1 MKHIT
6 KIFLGYKNNKAYF
19 NRTQRQIT
27 CAIKNLERLKPSFN
41 INKARFE
48 EIYEAKQ
55 IEINPN
61 ILYIAVTDKQY
72 VIVANSDWR
81 GNITLDYKNIDFG
94 VERSL
99 QISRLKRL
107 FRAGVRIWKCNTYLY
122 DRKRKSI
129 GLKPSLEDR
138 LAEYKKSKINDFN
151 KYCLNKLKSV
161 SNLNLNVNNIEDLDF
176 NNLEKQIDF
185 MKELLYYTK
194 KYIAN
199 EKYKFCDE
207 PYFESTKRK
216 TMNAIINLKI

>member
-6 KIFLGYKNNKAYF
+6 KIFLGYKNNKVYF

-27 CAIKNLERLKPSFN
+27 SAIKNLERLKPSFN

-55 IEINPN
+55 IEPNPN

-72 VIVANSDWR
+72 AIITNGDYR
-81 GNITLDYKNIDFG
+81 GNITLDYKNIDFD

-161 SNLNLNVNNIEDLDF
+161 GNLNLNVNNIEDLDF

-207 PYFESTKRK
+207 PYFEHAKRK

>member
-41 INKARFE
+41 INEARFE

>member
-6 KIFLGYKNNKAYF
+6 KIFLGYKNDKAYF

-41 INKARFE
+41 INEARFE

-55 IEINPN
+55 IETNPN

-72 VIVANSDWR
+72 VIVTNSDWR

-185 MKELLYYTK
+185 MKELLYHTK
-194 KYIAN
+194 KYVAN